1 MSANYTFNHNL
12 NFKYVVVQ
20 AYDTNDVQIIPSEVK
35 AVDKDN
41 TFVRFADNQNGVI
54 SHTKIMPY
62 IDNSNIRTFSKDVN
76 TMDLIWHM
84 DDEDRN
90 IEVLEGKGWKFQRDD
105 ELPLELTEG
114 IRIFI
119 PRHQVHRVIK
129 GDN

>member
-1 MSANYTFNHNL
+1 
-12 NFKYVVVQ
+12 
-20 AYDTNDVQIIPSEVK
+20 
-35 AVDKDN
+35 
-41 TFVRFADNQNGVI
+41 
-54 SHTKIMPY
+54 MPY
-62 IDNSNIRTFSKDVN
+62 TDNSNIRTFSKDVN

-129 GDN
+129 GETDLKIHIN

>member
-1 MSANYTFNHNL
+1 
-12 NFKYVVVQ
+12 
-20 AYDTNDVQIIPSEVK
+20 
-35 AVDKDN
+35 
-41 TFVRFADNQNGVI
+41 
-54 SHTKIMPY
+54 MPY
-62 IDNSNIRTFSKDVN
+62 TDNSNIRTFSKDVN

-105 ELPLELTEG
+105 ELPLDLKEG

-129 GDN
+129 GETDLKIQIN

>member
-1 MSANYTFNHNL
+1 
-12 NFKYVVVQ
+12 
-20 AYDTNDVQIIPSEVK
+20 
-35 AVDKDN
+35 
-41 TFVRFADNQNGVI
+41 
-54 SHTKIMPY
+54 MPY
-62 IDNSNIRTFSKDVN
+62 TDNSNIRTFSKDVN

-114 IRIFI
+114 DRIFI

-129 GDN
+129 GETDLKIRIND

>member
-1 MSANYTFNHNL
+1 
-12 NFKYVVVQ
+12 
-20 AYDTNDVQIIPSEVK
+20 
-35 AVDKDN
+35 
-41 TFVRFADNQNGVI
+41 
-54 SHTKIMPY
+54 MPY
-62 IDNSNIRTFSKDVN
+62 TDNSNIRTFSKDVN

-105 ELPLELTEG
+105 ELPLDLTEG

-129 GDN
+129 GETDLKIRIN

>member
-1 MSANYTFNHNL
+1 
-12 NFKYVVVQ
+12 
-20 AYDTNDVQIIPSEVK
+20 
-35 AVDKDN
+35 
-41 TFVRFADNQNGVI
+41 
-54 SHTKIMPY
+54 MPY
-62 IDNSNIRTFSKDVN
+62 TDNSNIRTFSKDVN

-105 ELPLELTEG
+105 ELPLELIEG

-129 GDN
+129 GTTDLKIKIN